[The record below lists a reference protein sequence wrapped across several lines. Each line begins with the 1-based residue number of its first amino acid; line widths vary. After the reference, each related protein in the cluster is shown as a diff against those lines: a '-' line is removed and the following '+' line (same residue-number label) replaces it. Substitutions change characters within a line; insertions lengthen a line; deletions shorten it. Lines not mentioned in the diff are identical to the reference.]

1 MEIKI
6 GYLIPEFPGQTHNFF
21 WKERQALAELKV
33 DADLI
38 STRLPHRGISSH
50 AWSDEAIAQTS
61 YLVPFAIAD
70 FATAAIALLQAGPKG
85 WRRCLTTIAEAKELS
100 LAQKIKLLAMV
111 SVATKL
117 NAIAKR
123 NHYTHIHV
131 HSCAESAHIALLASQ
146 LFGLTYSL
154 TLHGPTLEL
163 YGPNQAEKWRHAL
176 FAIVISQ
183 KLLDAVKLKLP
194 GCLPNQ
200 LEVAPMGVNL
210 EIFQRQKAYQPWL
223 PAQTCRIFSCGRLNL
238 IKGHKYLLQ
247 AVRLLQQRGIAVKLQ
262 IAGEDE
268 QGGNGYHK
276 DLAELIHAQGLAES
290 VELLG
295 AVSEDRIRQG
305 LEEAHIFALA
315 SLNEG
320 VPVAVM
326 EAMAMELPV
335 VVTQVGG
342 NAELI
347 DQGVDGLM
355 VDPQDPD
362 ALANMIEKVLTESR
376 LAIALSQAAR
386 QKIIQKFSHK
396 RSAEV
401 IALQL
406 RQLLASESVTKT

>member
-21 WKERQALAELKV
+21 WKERQALAELGV
-33 DADLI
+33 SADLI

-50 AWSDEAIAQTS
+50 AWSDQAILQTS
-61 YLVPFAIAD
+61 YLVPFSIAD
-70 FATAAIALLQAGPKG
+70 FSTSAIALLQAGPRG
-85 WRRCLTTIAEAKELS
+85 WLRCLTTIAAAKELS
-100 LAQKIKLLAMV
+100 LAQKFKLLAMAP
-111 SVATKL
+111 VAAKL
-117 NAIAKR
+117 SAIAARKKF
-123 NHYTHIHV
+123 THIHV
-131 HSCAESAHIALLASQ
+131 HSCAESANIALLAAQ

-163 YGPNQAEKWRHAL
+163 YGSNQAEKWRHAL
-176 FAIVISQ
+176 FAVVISQ
-183 KLLDAVKLKLP
+183 KLLDSTKLTLAGSLP
-194 GCLPNQ
+194 DQ

-210 EIFQRQKAYQPWL
+210 EIFQRQTTYQPWS

-247 AVRLLQQRGIAVKLQ
+247 AMILLQQRGIKVKLQ

-268 QGGNGYHK
+268 QGGNGYHQE
-276 DLAELIHAQGLAES
+276 LAELIREQGLSES
-290 VELLG
+290 VELMG
-295 AVSEDRIRQG
+295 AVSEDQIRQG

-355 VDPQDPD
+355 VAPKDPES
-362 ALANMIEKVLTESR
+362 LANTIEKVLKESN

-386 QKIIQKFSHK
+386 RKIIAKFSHK

-401 IALQL
+401 IALNL
-406 RQLLASESVTKT
+406 RQVLANE